1 MWNLPDLQRRSPIR
15 KLKQN
20 RRFKAGA
27 FLIVHGDTVVP
38 GHFTSV
44 QSSRRT
50 SSFKKQVQSLTTSTP
65 PSFLI
70 TTSPL
75 TTSTTRRERKLQPRV
90 TPHQLATTSF
100 LNPDETTYSLPTS
113 DNGRCADSQ
122 GSSRG
127 GDTSGSSSSG
137 SSSGKIH
144 RVEMEPPSAPEVMPT
159 NDTEQELLQHEAS
172 EAMEAEIDWDLQE
185 RLSLLLSFEGDFTPE
200 DYELLLALDD
210 TIDKKHHTVES
221 TAGFE
226 KMTGLMRPEGAAAGT
241 TTCKSATVISNQQ
254 QQREEEEKHH
264 RETYEC
270 RVCLECVEEKDV
282 CLKLPCCERVFHNSC
297 IEKWLT
303 QYRNSCPN
311 CRFVF

>member
-1 MWNLPDLQRRSPIR
+1 MWNLPDLQRITPIR
-15 KLKQN
+15 KLKKN

-50 SSFKKQVQSLTTSTP
+50 SSFKKQVQSLTSSSSLVP
-65 PSFLI
+65 SSFLI

-75 TTSTTRRERKLQPRV
+75 TTSAARRERKLQPRV
-90 TPHQLATTSF
+90 TPHQLTTTSF
-100 LNPDETTYSLPTS
+100 LNPDEMTYSLPTS

-137 SSSGKIH
+137 SSSSGSSSSGSNSEKSH
-144 RVEMEPPSAPEVMPT
+144 RLEMEPPSAPEVLPT
-159 NDTEQELLQHEAS
+159 NDTEPELLQHRTS

-226 KMTGLMRPEGAAAGT
+226 KMTGLMRP
-241 TTCKSATVISNQQ
+241 VVSNQQ
-254 QQREEEEKHH
+254 QQREEEEKFN
-264 RETYEC
+264 RATYEC
-270 RVCLECVEEKDV
+270 RVCLECVEEKDA